1 MEIISSIKNLDHYE
15 EIKDYVSSIVIGCE
29 YSFYADTRFSLE
41 EIKLIASKAHKD
53 NKKVFVLLNK
63 VVHVNDTLIISN
75 FIDSLIKENVYIIF
89 QDLGIFQ
96 MLKEKSYLDK
106 GIYNPLTMIT
116 NYMDLLMYEEEG
128 VDGVGVSNEIPLKD
142 IKEITTHSSNVFY
155 LGYGYHPMYQTYRHI
170 VSLYKEHVNLS
181 FENKNLFIQEATR
194 TSDRC
199 PIEENEFGTV
209 IFRNGVINVLKEIE
223 LLSDV
228 KYLFLDGIYL
238 NKDKFNVVIKT
249 YYNVIN
255 NLITKEEGLKEI
267 ESLEIPENNN
277 FMYEDSVYNPKE
289 FE

>member
-15 EIKDYVSSIVIGCE
+15 EIKDYVSSIVLGCK
-29 YSFYADTRFSLE
+29 YSFYADNRFSIE
-41 EIKLIASKAHKD
+41 EIKLIASKAHKE

-63 VVHVNDTLIISN
+63 IVHVEDTDIISS
-75 FIDSLIKENVYIIF
+75 FIDSLIKENVYIIY

-128 VDGVGVSNEIPLKD
+128 PHAIGVSNEIPLKD
-142 IKEITTHSSNVFY
+142 IKEITTHSKNVFY
-155 LGYGYHPMYQTYRHI
+155 LGYGYHPMYQTYRPI
-170 VSLYKEHVNLS
+170 VSLYKEHAKLE
-181 FENKNLFIQEATR
+181 FENKNLFVQEATR
-194 TSDRC
+194 TTDRC
-199 PIEENEFGTV
+199 PIEENEFGSI

-228 KYLFLDGIYL
+228 KYLFLDGIFV

-249 YYNVIN
+249 YYEVIN
-255 NLITKEEGLKEI
+255 NIITKEEGLKEI
-267 ESLEIPENNN
+267 ESLKIQENNN